1 MYKSRQ
7 CTYSH
12 ANQVWGNGQW
22 FQRANNDTTS
32 TNFSSERTC
41 LSIDED
47 DMDTDFSRSK
57 QQWRDPL
64 VALLMVTK
72 MRTSSTVN
80 TRTTY
85 HWKQVDSVCTHAP
98 SRFEATDNSNKQMT
112 IQISNFSYEQTT
124 MKRATCFCSL
134 DGIKDADKFNS

>member
-22 FQRANNDTTS
+22 FERANDDTTS

-41 LSIDED
+41 FSIDED
-47 DMDTDFSRSK
+47 DTDTDFSRSK

-64 VALLMVTK
+64 VALLMATK

-80 TRTTY
+80 TRTIY
-85 HWKQVDSVCTHAP
+85 QWKQVDSVCTHTP
-98 SRFEATDNSNKQMT
+98 SRFEAMDNSNNQMM
-112 IQISNFSYEQTT
+112 IQISNSSYEQTT
-124 MKRATCFCSL
+124 MKRATCFRFL
-134 DGIKDADKFNS
+134 DGIKDVEKFNS